1 MQTEEK
7 KITTGQKMSLTIEAQ
22 QDTLLTSTTDGDKN
36 VNENAP
42 KRKNKLRTKNVLD

>member
-22 QDTLLTSTTDGDKN
+22 QDTLLTSATDGDKN
-36 VNENAP
+36 VNENTQQ
-42 KRKNKLRTKNVLD
+42 KKNKQPDKKCP